1 MAKNNENVDDS
12 FKNAQRAFNNLAGE
26 LSKIQKDYQKA
37 INDAVKQTSKL
48 SGGWKD
54 IGKYVTDSLKGV
66 KNIEALEKKI
76 QASKSASKALD
87 EVVKQG
93 LISRKKIS
101 TDLQNIS
108 EEMNTLSAGKGNEAL
123 QKMTKAERDRWYYL
137 NYQKSSLENQ
147 ATLQGKQI
155 RDAITRRNTQN
166 QITKSQEEELDKKK
180 ESLNVV
186 ESVLNVLNLTKDA
199 MVELIKLGE
208 TYDKVLMKFANSLGV
223 GRIEAEKY
231 VPALNAAAQEVR
243 ALGASLEDSFDNASA
258 ITRQFDLMATANL
271 KEINVQMLTL
281 NKAFGIALEDS
292 AKFYSTLTQVGNAS
306 LSSQTYMTGVADAAA
321 KAAGVP
327 LGRVIKDVANI
338 SDGVRLIFRGNTE
351 QLIKQA
357 AEARKLGTN
366 LDSAAKSAEALLNF
380 ESSVANE
387 LKLSALLGK
396 NVNFNESRRLFFA
409 GKTVEAE
416 KAIITELNKIG
427 DINDLNYLQRKALSD
442 LTGKSIGELQKIQAQ
457 SKQQLELDSK
467 FPEYAAERLKYEEK
481 LKQISGDELKQKQQ
495 AEEMQARDNIA
506 NARAN
511 VFLKQKEQ
519 ILLNLSRAVQPF
531 YRILTDVSER
541 ILEIVV
547 GITDWIASLSK
558 ISPELSATAA
568 AVGVL
573 VVGVVGL
580 ASAIGLVV
588 LAFRGLSRLGIQIS
602 AFLTEVSIGLAAF
615 GVAGLT
621 AVPIILSIAAAI
633 ASIGVAAWGLGA
645 LFKGIGS
652 LIRDI
657 LEPIVKF
664 IEVIVTGFNNF
675 ITNIGLATKN
685 IASGL
690 KSITDI
696 GFVKLAKSAAGVA
709 LMAESIASLGLALAL
724 FPMEKLNGFATN
736 FASITNANVA
746 SLNKLSELFESAS
759 VTGGKVMIGIEDGA
773 VTAINKLS
781 DLKSEGDELKKTIRE
796 SNDRLVKSIEN
807 LTNLMANGGIAVN
820 LSGQKVNDALSRE
833 NFRSGGYGQANAVG

>member
-1 MAKNNENVDDS
+1 MAKNNESTEDS
-12 FKNAQRAFNNLAGE
+12 FKSAQRSFNNLAGE
-26 LSKIQKDYQKA
+26 LSKIEKDYQKA

-48 SGGWKD
+48 TGGWKD

-66 KNIEALEKKI
+66 KNIETLEKKI
-76 QASKSASKALD
+76 QASKSASKAFD
-87 EVVKQG
+87 DVVKQG
-93 LISRKKIS
+93 LVSRKKIS
-101 TDLQNIS
+101 TDLQNIG
-108 EEMNTLSAGKGNEAL
+108 EEMNTLSAGMGKEAL
-123 QKMTKAERDRWYYL
+123 PAMTKAERDRWNYL

-155 RDAITRRNTQN
+155 RDAITQRNTQN

-180 ESLNVV
+180 KSLNVV
-186 ESVLNVLNLTKDA
+186 EAVLNVLSLTKDA
-199 MVELIKLGE
+199 MVGLIKLGE

-258 ITRQFDLMATANL
+258 ITHQFDLMATANL

-281 NKAFGIALEDS
+281 NKGFGIAVEDS

-338 SDGVRLIFRGNTE
+338 SDGVRLIFKGNTE

-357 AEARKLGTN
+357 AEARKLGTS
-366 LDSAAKSAEALLNF
+366 LDSAAKSAESLLNF
-380 ESSVANE
+380 ETSVGNE

-396 NVNFNESRRLFFA
+396 NVDFNESRRLFFA

-416 KAIITELNKIG
+416 KAILVQLNKIG
-427 DINDLNYLQRKALSD
+427 DINDLNYFQRKALAD
-442 LTGKSIGELQKIQAQ
+442 VTGKTFQELQKMQAQ
-457 SKQQLELDSK
+457 SKQQLDLDAK
-467 FPEYAAERLKYEEK
+467 FPQFAAERLKYEEK
-481 LKQISGDELKQKQQ
+481 LKKISGDELEQKKQSQ
-495 AEEMQARDNIA
+495 EMQARDNIA

-519 ILLNLSRAVQPF
+519 ILLNLSRAIQPF
-531 YRILTDVSER
+531 YRILTDISER
-541 ILEIVV
+541 LLDIVV

-558 ISPELSATAA
+558 VSPALSATAA

-602 AFLTEVSIGLAAF
+602 TFLTEVSFGLTAF
-615 GVAGLT
+615 GLAGLT
-621 AVPIILSIAAAI
+621 AVPVILSIAAAI
-633 ASIGVAAWGLGA
+633 AAIGVAAWGLGK
-645 LFKGIGS
+645 LFSGIGD
-652 LIRDI
+652 LIRSI

-664 IEVIVTGFNNF
+664 IDVIVTGFNNF
-675 ITNIGLATKN
+675 ITNIGSATTN
-685 IASGL
+685 IANGL
-690 KSITDI
+690 KTITDI
-696 GFVKLAKSAAGVA
+696 GFFSLAKSAAGVA
-709 LMAESIASLGLALAL
+709 MMAESIAGLGAALAL

-736 FASITNANVA
+736 FSSITNANAA

-759 VTGGKVMIGIEDGA
+759 VTGGKLMIGIEDGA

-781 DLKSEGDELKKTIRE
+781 DLKGERDELKQTIRE
-796 SNDRLVKSIEN
+796 SNDRLVKSIET

-820 LSGQKVNDALSRE
+820 LNGQRVNEELAKT
-833 NFRSGGYGQANAVG
+833 NFRSGGYGQSTAR